1 MKKLLQNQQLHCLKV
16 LPVILFILI
25 TVPLNLK
32 SKYFAEPFIK
42 GKVFVHVDRCIFIL
56 VEIKCFSFRLVKY
69 DSKCNLKQMPV
80 LPCNFKVHTHI
91 NTLEL
96 SAEV

>member
-1 MKKLLQNQQLHCLKV
+1 MKKLLQNQQLHWLHV
-16 LPVILFILI
+16 PPVILFFLI
-25 TVPLNLK
+25 TVPLTLN
-32 SKYFAEPFIK
+32 SKYFAEPFK
-42 GKVFVHVDRCIFIL
+42 GNVFVYYIDRCLIIL

-69 DSKCNLKQMPV
+69 DSKCKSKQMPV